1 MVRKLALAVSIAL
14 GAVNVPAHA
23 LGLGELNSKSAL
35 NQNFSGEIA
44 LLSVR
49 PDEIDSLRVRLANA
63 DAFER
68 AGIERPFYLTLLKFE
83 PQVGAAGKPVIRV
96 TSGFPIREPF
106 LNFLVEVNW
115 PNGRMFR
122 EYTVLLDPPTTTGR
136 RPPQV
141 TPPAQ
146 TQQAQPQVALARPE
160 LAARRPQVAAPTRV
174 RPAVAKPAPTARPAA
189 PSSPATDE
197 YRVRAND
204 TAWAIAKRVRP
215 RGVTMEQM
223 MMALLEANPAA
234 FIDGNINRLRRGQIL
249 RVPTLDEIQQMNR
262 QQARA
267 AYRDQQDAWL
277 ERRDEKLQQVAAPA
291 VQAPKPT
298 TAEDE
303 ADDQL
308 RIATARPEGEGEAG
322 SGDSR
327 AETEA
332 AEDLKTRLMVARENA
347 ETSRQEAETLRT
359 RVDDLQDRL
368 ESMQKLL
375 SLKDEQLAQ
384 LQDRIV
390 TEGDVVEQV
399 SVLEQAATA
408 APDAE
413 PVVEDAASE
422 PVAVDVVAVE
432 APSTVGGEVVLDD
445 YVIGDVPQQIDPDR
459 IVEQTMTGSGDVP
472 PAESVTVEPAAV
484 VEPVATVPAEPATA
498 VAIAEPPQE
507 QSAGSSSPST
517 EQLLDTLERHIVP
530 LGIGSVLL
538 LGLIGFA
545 ATRSKS
551 KPDDLAGLAPVP
563 EGAAGVGAAA
573 GGAAAAAVAATAVV
587 AADEPEPPR
596 PVAATAP
603 SKNAELPPDLQAA
616 LEDLGDESNLVDD
629 IGPGDVDALQDETGE
644 VDPVS
649 EADVYIAYGRYHQ
662 AEELLNQALQREP
675 GRLALKHKLLE
686 VHYATRNAGAFSA
699 LAREMTDA
707 GQDTVDD
714 MAWARAKDMGRELDP
729 NNPLFLLG
737 EGDAEVDLA
746 ALVEEAVVD
755 DDTLSL
761 SELDSAYADSATIDD
776 DIEAPSEVSILLNR
790 RAEQA
795 AASLDDEMPDS
806 ITIDELDSLEF
817 EPPTRGVAGS
827 VDSSQETLDED
838 SLISDS
844 FDLDS
849 IMRDVDETAALGK
862 GALDAESEFTA
873 EELQAQLDELSDL
886 SILNSQLSDAPEG
899 AEQEPPASLGLVE
912 EDVSDTRIELDK
924 PIDLDE
930 AFNAT
935 ADTVDDDVL
944 DLNFDVGE
952 PTSSMD
958 DISSDS
964 VATKLDL
971 ARAYVEMGD
980 SEGAIG
986 ILQEVAN
993 EGDEA
998 QRNEARQ
1005 LIAELG

>member
-44 LLSVR
+44 LLSVG
-49 PDEIDSLRVRLANA
+49 PDEIDSLRVRLANV

-83 PQVGAAGKPVIRV
+83 PRIGPAGKPVISV

-146 TQQAQPQVALARPE
+146 TQPA
-160 LAARRPQVAAPTRV
+160 RPQVATPARSRPAVV
-174 RPAVAKPAPTARPAA
+174 RPAPTPRAAVASSPTA
-189 PSSPATDE
+189 DE
-197 YRVRAND
+197 YLVKPND
-204 TAWAIAKRVRP
+204 TAWGIAKRVRP

-249 RVPTLDEIQQMNR
+249 RVPTLDEIQQTNR
-262 QQARA
+262 QQART

-291 VQAPKPT
+291 VQAPAPT
-298 TAEDE
+298 VSGDD

-332 AEDLKTRLMVARENA
+332 ADNLKTRLMVARENA

-390 TEGDVVEQV
+390 SEDTAVEPA
-399 SVLEQAATA
+399 SVLDQAATA
-408 APDAE
+408 APDTEVVVVDDTAGQPATE
-413 PVVEDAASE
+413 DVPVVQEA
-422 PVAVDVVAVE
+422 PTTVAGDVV
-432 APSTVGGEVVLDD
+432 PDD
-445 YVIGDVPQQIDPDR
+445 YVIADIPRQIDPNR
-459 IVEQTMTGSGDVP
+459 IVEQTMTDTVEVVP
-472 PAESVTVEPAAV
+472 TEVDGAAAGPAEPVAPGVIEPAVIESAGSETAVAV
-484 VEPVATVPAEPATA
+484 VEP
-498 VAIAEPPQE
+498 PQE
-507 QSAGSSSPST
+507 STWNSSPST
-517 EQLLDTLERHIVP
+517 AQLLDTLERHIVP

-545 ATRSKS
+545 ATRSKV
-551 KPDDLAGLAPVP
+551 KQDGVAGLAPATEP
-563 EGAAGVGAAA
+563 AMAGSAAT
-573 GGAAAAAVAATAVV
+573 AAAATATAV

-596 PVAATAP
+596 PVSDTAA
-603 SKNAELPPDLQAA
+603 SKNAELPPELQAA
-616 LEDLGDESNLVDD
+616 LEDLGEESSLVDD
-629 IGPGDVDALQDETGE
+629 IAQGDADTLQDETGE

-662 AEELLNQALQREP
+662 AEELLSQALQREP

-699 LAREMTDA
+699 LAREMSDA

-729 NNPLFLLG
+729 NNPLFILG
-737 EGDAEVDLA
+737 EGDAEIDLA
-746 ALVEEAVVD
+746 ALVEDAVVD

-761 SELDSAYADSATIDD
+761 SELDSSYTVDDATADD
-776 DIEAPSEVSILLNR
+776 DIEAPSEVSILLDRN
-790 RAEQA
+790 AEEA

-806 ITIDELDSLEF
+806 ITIDELDALEF
-817 EPPTRGVAGS
+817 EPPKPDAAGT
-827 VDSSQETLDED
+827 VDSSQETLEED

-849 IMRDVDETAALGK
+849 IMRDVDETAALGQ
-862 GALDAESEFTA
+862 GALEAESEFTA
-873 EELQAQLDELSDL
+873 DELQAQLDELSDL
-886 SILNSQLSDAPEG
+886 SILNSQLSDAPDG
-899 AEQEPPASLGLVE
+899 AAQEPPASLGLVQ
-912 EDVSDTRIELDK
+912 EDVSNASIELDK

-952 PTSSMD
+952 PASSMD

-993 EGDEA
+993 EGDES
-998 QRNEARQ
+998 QRDEARQ